1 MTPEPVE
8 AAEAGLRTL
17 DPLGRCCSG
26 GEVDDAGAHC
36 AVVPAEARS
45 MTPGPLGLLR

>member
-8 AAEAGLRTL
+8 VAEAGSRTL
-17 DPLGRCCSG
+17 GPLAHCCRG

-36 AVVPAEARS
+36 AVVAAEARS
-45 MTPGPLGLLR
+45 MTPGPSGR